1 LAKVSG
7 VKPWSALMAGIALP
21 SSKRLKAIQ
30 ARGPENPVGVNMA
43 ISSIAPV
50 NSGTFAAAVSL
61 STASLPEHPLFQSWF
76 RPCVRFVL
84 IAGLAAAAALGTR
97 ASAAGNG
104 DDQSAETPLLQSGLV
119 DGLQASLGAQAIVM
133 QGVVDRALGYIGV
146 PYRFGGSN
154 PQTGFDCSGLVNH
167 VFRETLGVVLPR
179 TSRQLAGIGVAVPR
193 EELRPGDLVFFNTR
207 GAANSHVGIY
217 LGDGRFVHAPR
228 ARTLVRIDRLD
239 DIGYR
244 GRFEGARRLDTLALL
259 IAPVDPRL

>member
-1 LAKVSG
+1 
-7 VKPWSALMAGIALP
+7 
-21 SSKRLKAIQ
+21 
-30 ARGPENPVGVNMA
+30 
-43 ISSIAPV
+43 
-50 NSGTFAAAVSL
+50 
-61 STASLPEHPLFQSWF
+61 LFQSWF
-76 RPCVRFVL
+76 RPFVRFLLVGVL
-84 IAGLAAAAALGTR
+84 AGAAMLGTHAAAA
-97 ASAAGNG
+97 SNG
-104 DDQSAETPLLQSGLV
+104 DDQPADTPLLQGGLV
-119 DGLQASLGAQAIVM
+119 DGLQSSLGAQAIVM
-133 QGVVDRALGYIGV
+133 QGVVDQALRYIGV

-179 TSRQLAGIGVAVPR
+179 TSRQLAGVGAAVSR

-244 GRFEGARRLDTLALL
+244 DRFEGARRLDPLALL

>member
-1 LAKVSG
+1 MAVS
-7 VKPWSALMAGIALP
+7 S
-21 SSKRLKAIQ
+21 
-30 ARGPENPVGVNMA
+30 N
-43 ISSIAPV
+43 APV
-50 NSGTFAAAVSL
+50 NSGTFAATVSL

-84 IAGLAAAAALGTR
+84 IAGLAAAAAFGTR

-104 DDQSAETPLLQSGLV
+104 DGQPAETPLLQSGLV
-119 DGLQASLGAQAIVM
+119 DGLQSSLGAQAIVM

-179 TSRQLAGIGVAVPR
+179 TSRQLAGIGVAVSR

>member
-1 LAKVSG
+1 MTG
-7 VKPWSALMAGIALP
+7 VALP

-43 ISSIAPV
+43 VSSIAPV

-61 STASLPEHPLFQSWF
+61 STASLPEHPLFQSWS